1 MEEST
6 VCLYSFHYISI
17 LHIVQTVIGQK
28 NSNNLKQFSYMFVTL
43 KLI

>member
-17 LHIVQTVIGQK
+17 LQLVQIVIVQK
-28 NSNNLKQFSYMFVTL
+28 NSNNLKQFGYMFVTL